1 MIERLL
7 GNRLALAGAF
17 VLCAVAGA
25 GIFAAIQALVP
36 GMGPRGQAERVVH
49 DWVLAHPEVL
59 LESVERYNQK
69 QSANA
74 DKAQAEA
81 VAAAEK
87 TLPAERAKLETPYA
101 GGWAGNPRGDVTV
114 VAFMDYACGYCRAS
128 LPAIQELLKRDPNVK
143 VVYREY
149 PVLGPD
155 SLVAARWALAAA
167 EQDKF
172 RAFHDALFAMDGPS
186 AANIEAAAGKAGL
199 DMAKAKQVI
208 GSKPV
213 EGEIV
218 ANHKFGQK
226 LAMTGTPSWVVGG
239 KLLYGMRDYDGLAAA
254 VAEARKGK

>member
-17 VLCAVAGA
+17 VLCALLGAALFAG
-25 GIFAAIQALVP
+25 IQALVP
-36 GMGPRGQAERVVH
+36 GMGARGQGDQAMRE
-49 DWVLAHPEVL
+49 WVLAHPEVL

-69 QSANA
+69 QSASA

-81 VAAAEK
+81 VAVAEK
-87 TLPAERAKLETPYA
+87 TLPTERPKLEAPYA
-101 GGWAGNPRGDVTV
+101 GAWAGNPKGDVTL

-128 LPAIQELLKRDPNVK
+128 LPAIEELLKRDPNVK

-172 RAFHDALFAMDGPS
+172 RAFHDALFATDGPS
-186 AANIEAAAGKAGL
+186 AANIEAAAQKAGL
-199 DMAKAKQVI
+199 DMGRAKQVAQ
-208 GSKPV
+208 SRAV

-218 ANHKFGQK
+218 TNHKFGQK

-239 KLLYGMRDYDGLAAA
+239 KLLYGMRDYAGLAAA

>member
-1 MIERLL
+1 MIERLS

-17 VLCAVAGA
+17 VLCALLGA
-25 GIFAAIQALVP
+25 ALFAALQALVP
-36 GMGPRGQAERVVH
+36 GMGVRGQTERTVH

-74 DKAQAEA
+74 EKAQAEA

-87 TLPAERAKLETPYA
+87 TLPAERRALETPYA
-101 GGWAGNPRGDVTV
+101 GAWAGNPQGDVTL

-128 LPAIQELLKRDPNVK
+128 LPAIAELLKRDPGVK

-167 EQDKF
+167 EQGKF
-172 RAFHDALFAMDGPS
+172 RAFHDALFAMDGPG
-186 AANIEAAAGKAGL
+186 AANVDAAAQKAGL
-199 DMAKAKQVI
+199 DMAKARQAI

-218 ANHKFGQK
+218 ANHRFGQK
-226 LAMTGTPSWVVGG
+226 LAMTGTPSWVIGG
-239 KLLYGMRDYDGLAAA
+239 KLLYGMRDYAGLAAA

>member
-7 GNRLALAGAF
+7 RSPLALAGAF
-17 VLCAVAGA
+17 ALCALLGA
-25 GIFAAIQALVP
+25 GMFAGIQALIP
-36 GMGPRGQAERVVH
+36 GMGARGAVERVVH
-49 DWVLAHPEVL
+49 DYVLAHPEVL
-59 LESVERYNQK
+59 LESVERYNRK

-74 DKAQAEA
+74 EKAQAEA
-81 VAAAEK
+81 AAAAEK
-87 TLPAERAKLETPYA
+87 TLPAERPKLETPYTGA
-101 GGWAGNPRGDVTV
+101 WAGNPRGDVTL

-128 LPAIQELLKRDPNVK
+128 LPAITELLKRDPNVR

-172 RAFHDALFAMDGPS
+172 PAFHDALFATDGPS
-186 AANIEAAAGKAGL
+186 AGNIEAAAQKAGL
-199 DMAKAKQVI
+199 DMARAKQAI
-208 GSKPV
+208 ASKAV
-213 EGEIV
+213 EGEIL

-239 KLLYGMRDYDGLAAA
+239 RLLYGMRDYDGLAAA
-254 VAEARKGK
+254 VAEARKK